1 MKPSYGTIDAGCQH
15 SAAERLPLPE
25 VKKVCAR
32 IHRCANLC
40 LYFATAPFGAVL
52 PAATLRKPISIRVI
66 RSGADSSNAG
76 WKAVKTSHISHLIK
90 ENKTLFIIIIVGL
103 FLLELEIF
111 ALAAMKSGRQ
121 SWLQVI
127 DGNGTVIYETSGKN
141 LSEFNKYYFEKT
153 FGPFEN
159 YDVRLVT
166 RDRPFPF
173 RAWFVAAIGIPVGA
187 MLLFGFVVKAYVAIF
202 HGSELQKDERRSG
215 REPGSESRLES
226 ILYRISRMNI
236 FIIGFLIFVGVI
248 SYWIIPNM
256 ITYIGR
262 TGIETVIRFKW
273 VFITLGAVVVG
284 IGLWIIYLRYLLAKK
299 SIESRTEIEKHRL
312 ALEYQAHGQKPLRL
326 DAPPADDPPRQSLDW
341 DPADRRQSPTTDP
354 S

>member
-1 MKPSYGTIDAGCQH
+1 VKPS
-15 SAAERLPLPE
+15 
-25 VKKVCAR
+25 R
-32 IHRCANLC
+32 I
-40 LYFATAPFGAVL
+40 
-52 PAATLRKPISIRVI
+52 
-66 RSGADSSNAG
+66 SS
-76 WKAVKTSHISHLIK
+76 LIQ

-111 ALAAMKSGRQ
+111 ALAAMKSGRK

-127 DGNGTVIYETSGKN
+127 DAKGNVIYETSGKN

-159 YDVRLVT
+159 YDVRLQT
-166 RDRPFPF
+166 RDIPFPF

-187 MLLFGFVVKAYVAIF
+187 MLLFGFVVKAYLAIF
-202 HGSELQKDERRSG
+202 HGGQLQGDESKPAC
-215 REPGSESRLES
+215 EPGYETRLES

-273 VFITLGAVVVG
+273 VFIVLGAALVG
-284 IGLWIIYLRYLLAKK
+284 VGLWIVYLRYLLAKK

-312 ALEYQAHGQKPLRL
+312 ELEHKAGSRAPLQLQA
-326 DAPPADDPPRQSLDW
+326 PASENSPGKTLDW
-341 DPADRRQSPTTDP
+341 APEADESVP
-354 S
+354 SQGSR